1 MLVWL
6 TDVLMRWIPGFRVFH
21 YLTFRVLLAVLTA
34 LSLSLVLGPF
44 MIRRLEALRVGQVI
58 RELGP
63 KQHQSKRGT
72 PTMGGTLIL
81 LSILITTLL
90 WANPAN
96 RYIELVL
103 VTLLAFG
110 LIGAI
115 DDTLKLRRHSSR
127 GLRARDKFLAE
138 GVVALV
144 LVWILHATDRYPI
157 ASTLLIPFVKHAAW
171 PLGTVGFL
179 ALGWL
184 VLVGTS
190 NAVNLTDGLDGL
202 AIMPAVFV
210 AGALAVFAYVTGNYN
225 FSAYL
230 EIAYLP
236 HTGELAVF
244 CASLM
249 GAGIGFL
256 WFNTYPAQVF
266 MGDVG
271 ALALGAVL
279 GMVALMIRQEIM
291 LIFMGG
297 LFVIETLSVILQ
309 VASFKLTGQ
318 RLFRMAPLHHHYEL
332 KGWAEPKVIVRFWI
346 ISFVLVLLGLATLK
360 VR

>member
-1 MLVWL
+1 MLIWL
-6 TDVLMRWIPGFRVFH
+6 TDALAHWIPGFRVFH
-21 YLTFRVLLAVLTA
+21 YLTFRALLAIVTA
-34 LSLSLVLGPF
+34 LSLTLVLGPF

-96 RYIELVL
+96 RYVQLVL
-103 VTLLAFG
+103 AALLAFG
-110 LIGAI
+110 LIGGV
-115 DDTLKLRRHSSR
+115 DDTLKLRRDSSR
-127 GLRARDKFLAE
+127 GLRARDKFFAQ
-138 GVVALV
+138 GVVALILVGV
-144 LVWILHATDRYPI
+144 LYATDRNPL
-157 ASTLLIPFVKHAAW
+157 ATTLLVPFVKHAAW
-171 PLGTVGFL
+171 PLGGAGFL
-179 ALGWL
+179 AVGWL

-202 AIMPAVFV
+202 AIMPTVFV
-210 AGALAVFAYVTGNYN
+210 AGALSVFAYVTGNYN
-225 FSAYL
+225 FASYL

-271 ALALGAVL
+271 ALALGAAL
-279 GMVALMIRQEIM
+279 GMIALMIRQEIM
-291 LIFMGG
+291 LVFMGG
-297 LFVIETLSVILQ
+297 VFVIETLSVILQ

-318 RLFRMAPLHHHYEL
+318 RLFRMAPLHHHFEL

-346 ISFVLVLLGLATLK
+346 ISFVLALLALATLK